1 MIDLIPSLVDA
12 LLGPLGAALGAIA
25 AVAGA
30 WLAGRRSGTTRE
42 RLKAQRK
49 DFENA
54 REIERRADRIRAALD
69 GRTPDQRL
77 RDHDGALRD

>member
-1 MIDLIPSLVDA
+1 MIGTLLDLAI
-12 LLGPLGAALGAIA
+12 GPLGAALGAIL

-30 WLAGRRSGTTRE
+30 WLAGRRSGTTSE

-77 RDHDGALRD
+77 RDHDGLRDE